1 MAGRIDDIDLHALVA
16 HAGDFAKN
24 GDAALALEIVGIHD
38 AFDGLLVVAED
49 AALVKHGIDQRGFP
63 VIDVGDDGDVADGGV
78 ADFHRLIS
86 VGRVSGAAGG
96 GPRAFS
102 LALWPPHVMDLS

>member
-1 MAGRIDDIDLHALVA
+1 M
-16 HAGDFAKN
+16 
-24 GDAALALEIVGIHD
+24 
-38 AFDGLLVVAED
+38 
-49 AALVKHGIDQRGFP
+49 
-63 VIDVGDDGDVADGGV
+63 IDVGDDGDVADGGV